1 MRNPRR
7 LSSAAILVAALLL
20 PLVACGGQ
28 AAPAQPAAPAPA
40 APATT
45 SGGPAAPPP
54 AGAAVAP
61 AARPAAVQPLNPV
74 VRVKYGSQEQVS
86 GVGLYIAAEKGY
98 FAAEGLE
105 VEFIRIGGGPDAAP
119 ALATGDLD
127 FAQGAMDPATFNAIL
142 RGVPLKFVTHLSLNR
157 EDAVTSGLMIRQDVI
172 DSGRYR
178 EPQDLRGLTV
188 GTGPAA
194 GSITELFLSRVLD
207 HWGLTLADV
216 QPVNLSYVDMTT
228 ALSNNRLEAAWN
240 IQPFITALE
249 ARGVAKMVAPL
260 GQFYPGAVTNTL
272 LISPVFAERQPEA
285 ARRFVTAQVR
295 GQRDFW
301 HAFIKRDNVAGQ
313 EAIVDAL
320 TKYTPVK
327 DPQQWRDTIMPG
339 VAPNGELSDAI
350 VDDYQ
355 NYFVKAGSQR
365 EKIETAKVVDHS
377 YVEYALERLGR
388 EPY

>member
-1 MRNPRR
+1 MVGRVG
-7 LSSAAILVAALLL
+7 LLLILAIALLT
-20 PLVACGGQ
+20 CGQ
-28 AAPAQPAAPAPA
+28 PPAPAKPAAPTQQAPAQPAAPAPSA
-40 APATT
+40 A
-45 SGGPAAPPP
+45 SG
-54 AGAAVAP
+54 AP
-61 AARPAAVQPLNPV
+61 AARPAVQPLNPI
-74 VRVKYGSQEQVS
+74 VRVKYGTQEQVS
-86 GVGLYIAAEKGY
+86 GASLYIAAEKGY
-98 FAAEGLE
+98 FAEEGLE
-105 VEFIRIGGGPDAAP
+105 VEFTRIGGGPDAAP

-142 RGVPLKFVTHLSLNR
+142 RGIPLKFVTHLSLNR

-178 EPQDLRGLTV
+178 DPQDLRGLTV

-228 ALSNNRLEAAWN
+228 ALSNARLDAAWN

-249 ARGVAKMVAPL
+249 SRGVAKMVAPL

-301 HAFIKRDNVAGQ
+301 HAFIKQDNVAGQ
-313 EAIVDAL
+313 EAIIEAL

-327 DPQQWRDTIMPG
+327 DPQQWRETIMPG
-339 VAPNGELSDAI
+339 VGLNGELSDAI

-355 NYFVKAGSQR
+355 DYFVKAGSQR
-365 EKIETAKVVDHS
+365 EKLATAKVVDHS
-377 YVEYALERLGR
+377 YVEYALDRLGR
-388 EPY
+388 EAY